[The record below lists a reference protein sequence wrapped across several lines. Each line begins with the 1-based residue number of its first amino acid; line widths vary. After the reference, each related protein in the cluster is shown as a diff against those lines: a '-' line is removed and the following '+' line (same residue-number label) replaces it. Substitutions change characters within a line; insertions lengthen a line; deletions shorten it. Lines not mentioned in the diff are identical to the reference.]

1 MQKVGLD
8 PQEGRELGRADWTGN
23 VSMASSF
30 TAEDASKDGEQ
41 GGGEEEMMKRMN
53 AGE

>member
-8 PQEGRELGRADWTGN
+8 PLPAQRGRGN

-30 TAEDASKDGEQ
+30 TAQDASKDG
-41 GGGEEEMMKRMN
+41 GGEMMKRMN
-53 AGE
+53 ARE